1 MDLKSLVRDDDA
13 VSPVI
18 GVILMVAITVI
29 LAAVIASFV
38 IGLGDSNQQTA
49 PSVSFSTDYDAGSS
63 STGTLTITADNV
75 GEAVEMQNIRITGS
89 ESGSSAIPADWTNWG
104 GSSGSQLSA
113 GDSIDINNVGTDY
126 DLNIVYNDP
135 NNDESFTLQE
145 DITGPD
151 A

>member
-1 MDLKSLVRDDDA
+1 MELKRLLNDDDA

-49 PSVSFSTDYDAGSS
+49 PSISFSTDYDAGGTSL
-63 STGTLTITADNV
+63 TLTVDNV
-75 GEAVEMQNIRITGS
+75 GESVEAQNVRVTGS
-89 ESGSSAIPADWTNWG
+89 D
-104 GSSGSQLSA
+104 SSGNIDQSWDSVTGVGASSSLSA
-113 GDSIDINNVGTDY
+113 GQSGSISAQTDFEVS
-126 DLNIVYNDP
+126 IVYNDP

>member
-49 PSVSFSTDYDAGSS
+49 PSVSFSTDYEASGGS
-63 STGTLTITADNV
+63 GTLTITADNV
-75 GEAVEMQNIRITGS
+75 GESVQQDNLRIAGDGAST
-89 ESGSSAIPADWTNWG
+89 IPGDWTSFTG
-104 GSSGSQLSA
+104 GSSGSDLSA
-113 GDSIDINNVGTDY
+113 GDSIEITGVGTGY
-126 DLNIVYNDP
+126 DISIVYNDP
-135 NNDESFTLQE
+135 NNDESYTLQE

>member
-1 MDLKSLVRDDDA
+1 MELKQLLRDDDA

-38 IGLGDSNQQTA
+38 IGLGDSNQATA
-49 PSVSFSTDYDAGSS
+49 PSVSFDTEYDEDNEVLTLSVGSVGESIESSNVEVTGDFDS
-63 STGTLTITADNV
+63 STITSAQSWDSIV
-75 GEAVEMQNIRITGS
+75 
-89 ESGSSAIPADWTNWG
+89 SGSPTDV
-104 GSSGSQLSA
+104 SA
-113 GDSIDINNVGTDY
+113 GQQGDLSPVGTSH
-126 DLNIVYNDP
+126 DLSIVYNDP
-135 NNDESFTLQE
+135 NNEQSFTLQE